1 MNSIL
6 LSLLKKLLEAILLL
20 ISNNLISS
28 EIMENKFIISLTISG
43 YA

>member
-6 LSLLKKLLEAILLL
+6 LSLLKKLLEVLL
-20 ISNNLISS
+20 ISKDFISS
-28 EIMENKFIISLTISG
+28 EIIENKFIISLTISG

>member
-6 LSLLKKLLEAILLL
+6 LSLLKKLLEVLLL
-20 ISNNLISS
+20 SNDFISS
-28 EIMENKFIISLTISG
+28 EIIENKFIISLTISG